1 MNEFK
6 RAFSGSTFE
15 TEIGYCRAVADG
27 DYIHVSGTT
36 GYDYESMTIDSDIA
50 KQTEQC
56 LLNIQ
61 QALAKFEADL
71 SDIVRVRYLLT
82 TAADFAACMPV
93 LKLFFGSHPPAA
105 TMMVVGLMD
114 EAMKIEI
121 EVTARCPTPL

>member
-15 TEIGYCRAVADG
+15 TEIGYCRAVADEG
-27 DYIHVSGTT
+27 YIHVSGTT
-36 GYDYESMTIDSDIA
+36 GYDYKSMTIDSDIA

-71 SDIVRVRYLLT
+71 SDVVRVRYLLT

-93 LKLFFGSHPPAA
+93 LKSFFGPHPPAA